1 METMTLTINVPKNVG
16 AILEEKAKTDGK
28 ELVEYVEDLVTKQAS
43 RPTFRELFAD
53 VRRNNLL
60 SDEDL
65 EKEIDTAIR
74 ESRQVKNKND

>member
-1 METMTLTINVPKNVG
+1 MTLTIHVPKNVG
-16 AILEEKAKTDGK
+16 VILEEKAKTDGK

-53 VRRNNLL
+53 VRRNNSL

-65 EKEIDTAIR
+65 EKEIDASISETRRTKR
-74 ESRQVKNKND
+74 EK

>member
-1 METMTLTINVPKNVG
+1 METMTLTIHVPKNVG
-16 AILEEKAKTDGK
+16 VILEEKAKTDGK

-53 VRRNNLL
+53 VRRNNSL

-65 EKEIDTAIR
+65 EKEIDASISETRRTKR
-74 ESRQVKNKND
+74 EK

>member
-28 ELVEYVEDLVTKQAS
+28 ELVEYVEDLVAKQAS

-53 VRRNNLL
+53 VRRNNTL

-65 EKEIDTAIR
+65 EKEIDTAIK
-74 ESRQVKNKND
+74 ESRQAKNKND

>member
-28 ELVEYVEDLVTKQAS
+28 ELVEYVEDLVAKQAS

-53 VRRNNLL
+53 VRRNDIL

-65 EKEIDTAIR
+65 EKEINAAVK
-74 ESRQVKNKND
+74 ESRQAKSKND